1 MSLDK
6 DIKLP
11 WYEKY
16 TLTIEEAAQ
25 YFGIGETALRRFLS
39 DHEDASFIIKNGSKT
54 LIKKAVFAKYL
65 DEKISVL

>member
-6 DIKLP
+6 EIKLP
-11 WYEKY
+11 WWQKY

-39 DHEDASFIIKNGSKT
+39 EHEDASFIIKNGSKT

>member
-6 DIKLP
+6 EVKLP

-39 DHEDASFIIKNGSKT
+39 EHEDASFIIKNGSKT

>member
-6 DIKLP
+6 EVKLP

-25 YFGIGETALRRFLS
+25 YFGIGETALRRFLNE
-39 DHEDASFIIKNGSKT
+39 HEDASFIIKNGSKT

>member
-39 DHEDASFIIKNGSKT
+39 DHEEASFIIKNGSKT

>member
-16 TLTIEEAAQ
+16 TLTVEEAAQ